1 MDKRETYSRSSIC
14 GHVRIMYNAKERD
27 VREGAEDK
35 KKYQIK
41 RTRPNT
47 PKFDAIIAD
56 KESILLRQDKVQHHL
71 LSINTCDMFNKSQ
84 YNHYVHSVIK
94 YS

>member
-1 MDKRETYSRSSIC
+1 
-14 GHVRIMYNAKERD
+14 MYNAKERD

-56 KESILLRQDKVQHHL
+56 KESILLRQSPASPTQYKHMWHVQ
-71 LSINTCDMFNKSQ
+71 
-84 YNHYVHSVIK
+84 
-94 YS
+94 